1 MNEFLNW
8 WAGIEFASAWAL
20 WLLLLLPLWWL
31 VRRTRRP
38 VAIAFPR
45 TATLK
50 GVVRRAGGVARTL
63 VTLRT
68 LALAAMIVALAR
80 PRSGAREDQ
89 ILSEGID
96 IIMALDISSSMLAE
110 DFQPNNRLEVAKAR
124 IKDFIMARQGDRIG
138 LIAFAAEALT
148 QVPLAVDYAVLS
160 DATDDIQAGMLE
172 DGTAIGTAIATAA
185 NRLRNAPGRSRV
197 LVLLT
202 DGENNRGAID
212 PRTAAQAAAAVGVKI
227 YAIGVG
233 TEGVAPVPVGRGLFG
248 LRYENRPVRIDEAL
262 LQDVAK
268 TTGGRYFR
276 ARDAAALERI
286 YQQID
291 QLERVPI
298 RVKTYVRWTDL
309 YRWPLAF
316 ALGLLVLELGLTAW
330 RGPLP

>member
-1 MNEFLNW
+1 MSDLRTW
-8 WAGIEFASAWAL
+8 WTGIEFASAWAL

-31 VRRTRRP
+31 VRRARRP

-50 GVVRRAGGVARTL
+50 AVVRRSGRMARLL
-63 VTLRT
+63 VTLRV
-68 LALAAMIVALAR
+68 LALTAMIVALAR

-89 ILSEGID
+89 VLSEGID
-96 IIMALDISSSMLAE
+96 IIVALDISSSMLAE
-110 DFQPNNRLEVAKAR
+110 DFQPNNRLEVAKTR

-148 QVPLAVDYAVLS
+148 QVPLAVDYQVLQ

-185 NRLRNAPGRSRV
+185 NRLRDAPGRSRV

-202 DGENNRGAID
+202 DGENNRGQID

-268 TTGGRYFR
+268 QTGGRYFR

-291 QLERVPI
+291 QLERVPL

-309 YRWPLAF
+309 YRWPLSI
-316 ALGLLVLELGLTAW
+316 ALALLVLELLLSAW

>member
-1 MNEFLNW
+1 MSDLRTW
-8 WAGIEFASAWAL
+8 WAGIEFASPWAL
-20 WLLLLLPLWWL
+20 SLLVLLPLWWL
-31 VRRTRRP
+31 VRRARRP
-38 VAIAFPR
+38 AAMGFPG
-45 TATLK
+45 TATLA
-50 GVVRRAGGVARTL
+50 GVVRTGAPVARWL

-68 LALAAMIVALAR
+68 VALAAMIVALAR
-80 PRSGAREDQ
+80 PRTGAREDQ

-96 IIMALDISSSMLAE
+96 IIVALDISSSMLAE
-110 DFQPNNRLEVAKAR
+110 DFQPQNRLEVAKAR

-138 LIAFAAEALT
+138 LIAFSAEALT
-148 QVPLAVDYAVLS
+148 QVPLAVDYAVLL
-160 DATDDIQAGMLE
+160 DATDEIQAGMLE

-185 NRLRNAPGRSRV
+185 NRLRDAPGRSRV

-212 PRTAAQAAAAVGVKI
+212 PRTAAQAAAAVGVRI

-276 ARDAAALERI
+276 ARDAAALAHI
-286 YQQID
+286 YEQID
-291 QLERVPI
+291 RLERVPM

-309 YRWPLAF
+309 YRWPLAI
-316 ALGLLVLELGLTAW
+316 ALGALVLELLLAAW

>member
-1 MNEFLNW
+1 MSDLRTW
-8 WAGIEFASAWAL
+8 WAGIEFASGWAL

-31 VRRTRRP
+31 VRRKRKP

-45 TATLK
+45 TVTLK
-50 GVVRRAGGVARTL
+50 GVVRRPGGMARTL
-63 VTLRT
+63 VALRS
-68 LALAAMIVALAR
+68 LAMASMIVALAR

-185 NRLRNAPGRSRV
+185 NRLRDAPGRSRV

-316 ALGLLVLELGLTAW
+316 ALGLLALELALSAW

>member
-1 MNEFLNW
+1 MSDLRTW
-8 WAGIEFASAWAL
+8 WAGIEFASSWAL
-20 WLLLLLPLWWL
+20 SLLALLPVWWL
-31 VRRTRRP
+31 VRRARRP
-38 VAIAFPR
+38 AAMAFPG
-45 TATLK
+45 TATLA
-50 GVVRRAGGVARTL
+50 GVVRTGAPVARWL

-68 LALAAMIVALAR
+68 VALAAMIVALAR
-80 PRSGAREDQ
+80 PRTGAREDQ

-96 IIMALDISSSMLAE
+96 IIIALDISSSMLAE
-110 DFQPNNRLEVAKAR
+110 DFQPQNRLEVAKAR

-138 LIAFAAEALT
+138 LIAFSAEALT
-148 QVPLAVDYAVLS
+148 QVPLAVDYAVLL
-160 DATDDIQAGMLE
+160 DATDEIQAGMLE

-185 NRLRNAPGRSRV
+185 NRLRDAPGRSRV

-212 PRTAAQAAAAVGVKI
+212 PRTAAQAAAAVGVRI

-276 ARDAAALERI
+276 ARDAAALAHI
-286 YQQID
+286 YEQID
-291 QLERVPI
+291 RLERVPM

-309 YRWPLAF
+309 YRWPLAL
-316 ALGLLVLELGLTAW
+316 ALGALVLELLLAAW